1 MNRNGTMI
9 APRKA
14 HTNSHM
20 KLRLLLPFAFAFLAN
35 ALLAQPA
42 NKIWAYAI
50 GDWRDG
56 PVVTIS
62 PLFETTEAFTTLML
76 IKRVKQDYAPF
87 AKIMDIDVMRF
98 ATTEE
103 GELSRTTLKGK
114 YEARKLTV
122 NMLEATPAPTKET
135 VEPEKH

>member
-9 APRKA
+9 ASRDARKK
-14 HTNSHM
+14 TLM
-20 KLRLLLPFAFAFLAN
+20 KLRLILPLAFAFLAN
-35 ALLAQPA
+35 ALFAQAP
-42 NKIWAYAI
+42 NKIWSYAI

-62 PLFETTEAFTTLML
+62 PLFETTEAFTTPML

-87 AKIMDIDVMRF
+87 ATIMDIDVMRF
-98 ATTEE
+98 ATVEE

-122 NMLEATPAPTKET
+122 NMLESKPAPVKDTAA
-135 VEPEKH
+135 PE